1 MILFFFNKPFHP
13 GAVWRGNFS
22 QPFIMGHG
30 TVDGGKQLR
39 CLCRHLFLSVA
50 LILCSTDVKRLSLLL
65 SWQKGEMEEGHVM
78 TARIRSTNF
87 LSLGAS
93 GSRY

>member
-1 MILFFFNKPFHP
+1 VEGK
-13 GAVWRGNFS
+13 FS
-22 QPFIMGHG
+22 QPFIMGRG

-50 LILCSTDVKRLSLLL
+50 LILCSTELESAPRLYRRE
-65 SWQKGEMEEGHVM
+65 GGTGGGHVM
-78 TARIRSTNF
+78 TARVRSTNF

>member
-1 MILFFFNKPFHP
+1 MEGK
-13 GAVWRGNFS
+13 FS

-39 CLCRHLFLSVA
+39 RLCRRLFLSVA
-50 LILCSTDVKRLSLLL
+50 LILCSTDPKRLSLLL
-65 SWQKGEMEEGHVM
+65 SWQKGGMEEGHIM
-78 TARIRSTNF
+78 TARVRSTNF